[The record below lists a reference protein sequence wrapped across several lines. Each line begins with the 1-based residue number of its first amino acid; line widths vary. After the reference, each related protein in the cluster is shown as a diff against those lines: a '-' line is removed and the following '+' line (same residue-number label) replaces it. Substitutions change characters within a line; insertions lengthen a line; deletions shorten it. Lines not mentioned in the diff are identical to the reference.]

1 MNMKLLF
8 APVALLIA
16 SASPADPQ
24 PQADLRCLV
33 ASLAL
38 SGNDNAALSRSGLMG
53 AVYFLGK
60 VDGELPGADLEPM
73 LRKEA
78 ANISQQEE
86 RALLQKCGTELKQR
100 GEYLQAIGKGME
112 KPAAT

>member
-8 APVALLIA
+8 APVALLLA

-24 PQADLRCLV
+24 TQADLRCLV
-33 ASLAL
+33 VSLAL
-38 SGNDNAALSRSGLMG
+38 SGSDNATLSGSGLMSSL
-53 AVYFLGK
+53 YYLGK
-60 VDGELPGADLEPM
+60 VDSALPGADLGSM

-86 RALLQKCGTELKQR
+86 RALLRRCGTELKQR

-112 KPAAT
+112 KAPAT